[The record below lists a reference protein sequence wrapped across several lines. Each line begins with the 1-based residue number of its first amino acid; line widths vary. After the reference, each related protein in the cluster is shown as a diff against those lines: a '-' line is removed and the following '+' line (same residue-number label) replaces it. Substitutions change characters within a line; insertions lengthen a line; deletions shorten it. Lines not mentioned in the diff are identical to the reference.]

1 MATMM
6 ATMLAA
12 SGMTAGAAAGAAGAA
27 TAAAG
32 TSTLMNAITI
42 GTTLVSGL
50 AALQSGGA
58 QAAGLQGQAN
68 MEDFRAK
75 QEEIKGMEE
84 TARAMGALN
93 DDLGKAIVAG
103 YANGLQ
109 GSGSV
114 ETAIREAREE
124 GQFNIN
130 MSRDNAVIQSSLRK
144 SNAQQLR
151 QSASS
156 SRAAGIWEAV
166 GIAGKGATS
175 YLKRG

>member
-6 ATMLAA
+6 ATMLTA
-12 SGMTAGAAAGAAGAA
+12 SGLSAGAAGAAGAA
-27 TAAAG
+27 AG
-32 TSTLMNAITI
+32 SSSLLNAFSI

-58 QAAGLQGQAN
+58 QAAALQGQAN

-124 GQFNIN
+124 GEFNIN
-130 MSRDNAVIQSSLRK
+130 MSRDNAVIQSSLRR
-144 SNAQQLR
+144 SNAKQLR

-156 SRAAGIWEAV
+156 SRAAGIWDAV
-166 GIAGKGATS
+166 GIAGKGAAS

>member
-1 MATMM
+1 
-6 ATMLAA
+6 
-12 SGMTAGAAAGAAGAA
+12 
-27 TAAAG
+27 
-32 TSTLMNAITI
+32 MNAFSI

-50 AALQSGGA
+50 AALQSSNAQGA
-58 QAAGLQGQAN
+58 ALAGQAK

>member
-6 ATMLAA
+6 ATMLTA
-12 SGMTAGAAAGAAGAA
+12 SGLSAGAVGAAGAAAG
-27 TAAAG
+27 
-32 TSTLMNAITI
+32 SSSLLNAFSI

-58 QAAGLQGQAN
+58 QAAALQGQAN

-151 QSASS
+151 QSSSS
-156 SRAAGIWEAV
+156 SRATGIWEAV
-166 GIAGKGATS
+166 GIVGKGATS